1 MLFPVANVL
10 LIIASIAMDTF
21 WYYNG
26 CPVAHLTIAVVVGT
40 LFYYIWLHMQFAAE
54 HENALRGRAEKKEAA
69 HVTVETFGEFNIFVD
84 GKVVDFSRS
93 KAKEVLAYLV
103 DRQGKFQTRSM
114 IFYALWEGDARYD
127 RPMQKYL
134 DVILSSLRDTLK
146 AYGIEDIIERSKGQI
161 RVVPEKLS
169 CDLYRFF
176 DGDIQAVDAYH
187 GEYMSTYS
195 WANMTEA
202 YMSHI
207 SGVGGIL

>member
-1 MLFPVANVL
+1 MC
-10 LIIASIAMDTF
+10 
-21 WYYNG
+21 G
-26 CPVAHLTIAVVVGT
+26 GT
-40 LFYYIWLHMQFAAE
+40 LTVDINMPGMDGLELAIRIKERHPDISIIFLTGYRKYAVDAFALHASGYLLKPVSMEQLQNE
-54 HENALRGRAEKKEAA
+54 VDYALR
-69 HVTVETFGEFNIFVD
+69 
-84 GKVVDFSRS
+84 
-93 KAKEVLAYLV
+93 
-103 DRQGKFQTRSM
+103 
-114 IFYALWEGDARYD
+114 EGDARYD

>member
-1 MLFPVANVL
+1 MELAIRIKERHPDISIIFLTGYRKYAVDAFALHASGYLLKPVSMEQLQNEV
-10 LIIASIAMDTF
+10 D
-21 WYYNG
+21 Y
-26 CPVAHLTIAVVVGT
+26 
-40 LFYYIWLHMQFAAE
+40 
-54 HENALRGRAEKKEAA
+54 ALRGRAEKKEAA
-69 HVTVETFGEFNIFVD
+69 HVTVETFGKFNIFVD

-202 YMSHI
+202 YMSHHI